1 MNSRHFFQGI
11 TLLTTLVWSSQLN
24 AQGTQT
30 VLGGG
35 CDSHQ
40 PAIITGQLTIG
51 STLSIE
57 SSGCSNGDG
66 STILLFLGAAL
77 PTSQWIPLRLQTGF
91 NNVETCRI
99 GILPIL
105 LIDMSSRNEPIRIEI
120 PNLPVLRGVRFATQT
135 ACNNCG
141 FAGCFLGLS
150 KIVEV
155 TIG

>member
-1 MNSRHFFQGI
+1 MNSRHWFLTI
-11 TLLTTLVWSSQLN
+11 TLIATLAWSCQLT

-35 CDSHQ
+35 CDSHA
-40 PAIITGQLTIG
+40 PATITGPLTIG

-57 SSGCSNGDG
+57 FSGCSNGAG
-66 STILLFLGAAL
+66 STVLLFLGAAL
-77 PTSQWIPLRLQTGF
+77 PTSQWIPLRLQTGI
-91 NNVETCRI
+91 NSVETCRI
-99 GILPIL
+99 GIRPIVF
-105 LIDMSSRNEPIRIEI
+105 IDMSLPSEPVRIEI
-120 PNLPVLRGVRFATQT
+120 PNLPVLRGVQFATQT

-150 KIVEV
+150 KIIEI